1 MICYFYLWL
10 AEISNP
16 GPAQADIGFS
26 IYQQNLPGLWNNKE
40 VLEHFTNQKNIKFFG
55 IAETL
60 LLSTTPNSFLQIRGY
75 IFERK
80 TIIKTGGGIAV
91 YIKEGITYLRRKNL
105 EYNDVEA
112 IWLEIL
118 VERGNFFL
126 IGIMY
131 NPPNTSKHL
140 HKYLNRS

>member
-1 MICYFYLWL
+1 MICYFYFWL

-16 GPAQADIGFS
+16 GPAQADKGFS
-26 IYQQNLPGLWNNKE
+26 IYQQNLRGLWNNKE
-40 VLEHFTNQKNIKFFG
+40 ILKHFTNQKNIKFFG
-55 IAETL
+55 IAEIL

-75 IFERK
+75 ISERK

-105 EYNDVEA
+105 ECNDIEA

-118 VERGNFFL
+118 VERRNFFL

-131 NPPNTSKHL
+131 SPPNTSKHL
-140 HKYLNRS
+140 QKYLNRS